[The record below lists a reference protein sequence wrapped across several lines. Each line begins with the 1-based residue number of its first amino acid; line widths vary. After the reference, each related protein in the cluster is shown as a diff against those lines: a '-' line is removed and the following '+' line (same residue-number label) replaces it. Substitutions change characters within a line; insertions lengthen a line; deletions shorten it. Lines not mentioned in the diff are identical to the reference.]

1 MISCLISWFC
11 HLRKKNNLLFHVIT
25 MMYPRLFQ
33 IFLQVIGFRNSGY
46 SSWVT
51 FLNNIKVVSFM
62 MNEKRDISIYSHF
75 VGMLPGRKSQS
86 GVLHLVTMLTFNNLT
101 TLAFYIWWLMSA
113 AINSITTSGWLE
125 GKKRVL
131 YLFFSD
137 RYKERKNGAG
147 LLFLS

>member
-1 MISCLISWFC
+1 
-11 HLRKKNNLLFHVIT
+11 
-25 MMYPRLFQ
+25 MYPRLFQ

-62 MNEKRDISIYSHF
+62 MNGKKGHF
-75 VGMLPGRKSQS
+75 HLFPFCRHVTWKKITENGL
-86 GVLHLVTMLTFNNLT
+86 LHLVTVLIFNNLT
-101 TLAFYIWWLMSA
+101 TLAFFIWWLMST

-131 YLFFSD
+131 YLFLSD